1 MPDEGFGSDLW
12 KNVQAI
18 KLGQDGGIEAPVRA
32 NDRDG
37 VVVGLDHVASAD
49 ATATDTSTTDDSTPA
64 TPARRWWTRL
74 LRH

>member
-1 MPDEGFGSDLW
+1 MPDDGFGSDLW
-12 KNVQAI
+12 KNLQEI

-37 VVVGLDHVASAD
+37 VVVGLDAVAAAD
-49 ATATDTSTTDDSTPA
+49 AAASSEDVSAPQ
-64 TPARRWWTRL
+64 PKRRWWARL

>member
-12 KNVQAI
+12 QNLQAI
-18 KLGQDGGIEAPVRA
+18 KLGRDGGIEAPVRA

-37 VVVGLDHVASAD
+37 VVVGLDAVAAAGAAASSDD
-49 ATATDTSTTDDSTPA
+49 ASGSQPE
-64 TPARRWWTRL
+64 RRWWARL